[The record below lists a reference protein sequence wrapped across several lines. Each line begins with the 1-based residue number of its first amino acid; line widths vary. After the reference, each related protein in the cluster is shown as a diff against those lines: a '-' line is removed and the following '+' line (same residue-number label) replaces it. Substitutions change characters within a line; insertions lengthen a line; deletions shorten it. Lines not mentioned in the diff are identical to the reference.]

1 METSG
6 FLFLVYREKTGCRQ
20 YAFESLEEVE
30 KWAKRKPYAQ
40 EVLTV
45 HIGIERKPV
54 ATLYCGGASLGDALR
69 AWCSEYPAFVGAT
82 VH

>member
-6 FLFLVYREKTGCRQ
+6 LLFLVYRQKTGCRQ
-20 YAFESLEEVE
+20 YAFESLEEIE

-45 HIGIERKPV
+45 HIAIERKFV
-54 ATLYCGGASLGDALR
+54 ATLYVGGASLGDALR
-69 AWCSEYPAFVGAT
+69 AWFSEYRAFVAAT